1 MFSRYFWR
9 LVYRDSGHAS
19 IYRRGYTLR
28 CICRK
33 RESPLLCKHS
43 SVYAV
48 DRTARQLGNNNQVR
62 GPSTSEKKDPG
73 RDMETC
79 IGFILFF
86 PPFAMEQRVM
96 RKCLLTFVHSP
107 AGLGQD
113 FVDVPHHLM
122 SSFSSHSLLQTC
134 YPLTFFLYT
143 IFLRYCLYFPA
154 EISLAFNYTTFNL
167 STFYFSTYVF
177 QVLHIYLAPSSF

>member
-1 MFSRYFWR
+1 MFPRYFWR

-62 GPSTSEKKDPG
+62 GPSTSGKRPRPRYG
-73 RDMETC
+73 NVHWLY
-79 IGFILFF
+79 FVF
-86 PPFAMEQRVM
+86 PPFCHGAASDEEMSIDFRTQPSRTRTRLCWPTSSPDE
-96 RKCLLTFVHSP
+96 LLFIPFTITNV
-107 AGLGQD
+107 
-113 FVDVPHHLM
+113 
-122 SSFSSHSLLQTC
+122 C